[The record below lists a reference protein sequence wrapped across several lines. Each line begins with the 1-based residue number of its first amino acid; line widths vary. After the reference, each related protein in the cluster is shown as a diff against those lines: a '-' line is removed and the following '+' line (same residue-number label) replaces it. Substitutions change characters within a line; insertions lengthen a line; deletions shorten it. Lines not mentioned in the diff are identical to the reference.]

1 MSQYLD
7 NMAVGD
13 AIDFRGPSGLLVYN
27 GNGMLCVQRRPY
39 QTVPY
44 CGQQM
49 TVYSRICFACFVY
62 CNFFVI
68 KSCISV
74 GKFSIR
80 PDKKSEPKVKTFKHI
95 AMIAGGTG
103 TFTFLLLIYVISAI
117 LLVIIDFFVSEN

>member
-7 NMAVGD
+7 DMAVGD

-39 QTVPY
+39 YTVPY

-49 TVYSRICFACFVY
+49 TVYVYSRICVACFVY
-62 CNFFVI
+62 CNCFVI
-68 KSCISV
+68 KSSTSV

-80 PDKKSEPKVKTFKHI
+80 PDKKSEPKIKTFKHI

-103 TFTFLLLIYVISAI
+103 TCTFLL
-117 LLVIIDFFVSEN
+117 